1 MKKDV
6 REIIRRP
13 LVTEKS
19 TRANEETNK
28 VTFVVRKDA
37 NKIEIKRAVEE
48 VFGVNVLEVR
58 TLNNRGK
65 KKRVGARQGRK
76 PDWKKAVVSL
86 REGDRIDL
94 FEGVLVVRWVCLSR
108 WASRNSIRRRPA
120 AGSRRRR
127 ISPTSPR
134 TVPRSGFCR
143 PPQDREE
150 GTPGVA

>member
-1 MKKDV
+1 LKKDV

-65 KKRVGARQGRK
+65 KKRIGARQGRK

-94 FEGVLVVRWVCLSR
+94 FEGV
-108 WASRNSIRRRPA
+108 
-120 AGSRRRR
+120 
-127 ISPTSPR
+127 
-134 TVPRSGFCR
+134 
-143 PPQDREE
+143 
-150 GTPGVA
+150 

>member
-6 REIIRRP
+6 RDIIRRP

-19 TRANEETNK
+19 TQANEETNK
-28 VTFVVRKDA
+28 VTFVVRRDA

-48 VFGVNVLEVR
+48 VFGVSVLGVR

-94 FEGVLVVRWVCLSR
+94 FEGV
-108 WASRNSIRRRPA
+108 
-120 AGSRRRR
+120 
-127 ISPTSPR
+127 
-134 TVPRSGFCR
+134 
-143 PPQDREE
+143 
-150 GTPGVA
+150 

>member
-94 FEGVLVVRWVCLSR
+94 FEGV
-108 WASRNSIRRRPA
+108 
-120 AGSRRRR
+120 
-127 ISPTSPR
+127 
-134 TVPRSGFCR
+134 
-143 PPQDREE
+143 
-150 GTPGVA
+150 

>member
-6 REIIRRP
+6 RDIIRRP

-19 TRANEETNK
+19 TQANEETNK
-28 VTFVVRKDA
+28 VTFVVRRDA

-48 VFGVNVLEVR
+48 VFGVSVLGVR

-65 KKRVGARQGRK
+65 KKRVGAREGRK

-94 FEGVLVVRWVCLSR
+94 FEGV
-108 WASRNSIRRRPA
+108 
-120 AGSRRRR
+120 
-127 ISPTSPR
+127 
-134 TVPRSGFCR
+134 
-143 PPQDREE
+143 
-150 GTPGVA
+150 

>member
-6 REIIRRP
+6 RDIIRRP
-13 LVTEKS
+13 LVPEKS
-19 TRANEETNK
+19 PQAHEETNK
-28 VTFVVRKDA
+28 VTFVVRRDA

-48 VFGVNVLEVR
+48 VFGVSVLGVR

-94 FEGVLVVRWVCLSR
+94 FEGV
-108 WASRNSIRRRPA
+108 
-120 AGSRRRR
+120 
-127 ISPTSPR
+127 
-134 TVPRSGFCR
+134 
-143 PPQDREE
+143 
-150 GTPGVA
+150 

>member
-1 MKKDV
+1 LKKDV

-86 REGDRIDL
+86 REGDRINL
-94 FEGVLVVRWVCLSR
+94 FEGV
-108 WASRNSIRRRPA
+108 
-120 AGSRRRR
+120 
-127 ISPTSPR
+127 
-134 TVPRSGFCR
+134 
-143 PPQDREE
+143 
-150 GTPGVA
+150 

>member
-1 MKKDV
+1 MKNDMYG
-6 REIIRRP
+6 IIVRP

-94 FEGVLVVRWVCLSR
+94 FEGV
-108 WASRNSIRRRPA
+108 
-120 AGSRRRR
+120 
-127 ISPTSPR
+127 
-134 TVPRSGFCR
+134 
-143 PPQDREE
+143 
-150 GTPGVA
+150 

>member
-86 REGDRIDL
+86 REGDRINL
-94 FEGVLVVRWVCLSR
+94 FEGV
-108 WASRNSIRRRPA
+108 
-120 AGSRRRR
+120 
-127 ISPTSPR
+127 
-134 TVPRSGFCR
+134 
-143 PPQDREE
+143 
-150 GTPGVA
+150 

>member
-1 MKKDV
+1 LKKDV

-94 FEGVLVVRWVCLSR
+94 FEGV
-108 WASRNSIRRRPA
+108 
-120 AGSRRRR
+120 
-127 ISPTSPR
+127 
-134 TVPRSGFCR
+134 
-143 PPQDREE
+143 
-150 GTPGVA
+150 

>member
-6 REIIRRP
+6 RDIIRCP

-19 TRANEETNK
+19 TQANEETNK
-28 VTFVVRKDA
+28 VTFVVRRDA

-48 VFGVNVLEVR
+48 VFGVSVLGVR

-65 KKRVGARQGRK
+65 KKRVGAREGRK

-94 FEGVLVVRWVCLSR
+94 FEGV
-108 WASRNSIRRRPA
+108 
-120 AGSRRRR
+120 
-127 ISPTSPR
+127 
-134 TVPRSGFCR
+134 
-143 PPQDREE
+143 
-150 GTPGVA
+150 

>member
-1 MKKDV
+1 KDV

-94 FEGVLVVRWVCLSR
+94 FEGV
-108 WASRNSIRRRPA
+108 
-120 AGSRRRR
+120 
-127 ISPTSPR
+127 
-134 TVPRSGFCR
+134 
-143 PPQDREE
+143 
-150 GTPGVA
+150 

>member
-76 PDWKKAVVSL
+76 PDCKKAVVSL

-94 FEGVLVVRWVCLSR
+94 FEGV
-108 WASRNSIRRRPA
+108 
-120 AGSRRRR
+120 
-127 ISPTSPR
+127 
-134 TVPRSGFCR
+134 
-143 PPQDREE
+143 
-150 GTPGVA
+150 

>member
-6 REIIRRP
+6 RDIIRRP

-19 TRANEETNK
+19 TQANEETNK
-28 VTFVVRKDA
+28 VTFVVRRDA

-48 VFGVNVLEVR
+48 VFGVSVLGVR

-65 KKRVGARQGRK
+65 NKRVGARQGRK

-94 FEGVLVVRWVCLSR
+94 FEGV
-108 WASRNSIRRRPA
+108 
-120 AGSRRRR
+120 
-127 ISPTSPR
+127 
-134 TVPRSGFCR
+134 
-143 PPQDREE
+143 
-150 GTPGVA
+150 

>member
-6 REIIRRP
+6 RDIIRRP

-19 TRANEETNK
+19 TQANEETNK
-28 VTFVVRKDA
+28 VTFVVRRDA

-48 VFGVNVLEVR
+48 VFGVSVLGVR

-65 KKRVGARQGRK
+65 KKRVGAHQGRK

-94 FEGVLVVRWVCLSR
+94 FEGV
-108 WASRNSIRRRPA
+108 
-120 AGSRRRR
+120 
-127 ISPTSPR
+127 
-134 TVPRSGFCR
+134 
-143 PPQDREE
+143 
-150 GTPGVA
+150 

>member
-1 MKKDV
+1 LKKDV
-6 REIIRRP
+6 RDIIRRP

-19 TRANEETNK
+19 TQANEETNK
-28 VTFVVRKDA
+28 VTFVVRRDA

-48 VFGVNVLEVR
+48 VFGVSVLGVR

-94 FEGVLVVRWVCLSR
+94 FEGV
-108 WASRNSIRRRPA
+108 
-120 AGSRRRR
+120 
-127 ISPTSPR
+127 
-134 TVPRSGFCR
+134 
-143 PPQDREE
+143 
-150 GTPGVA
+150 

>member
-65 KKRVGARQGRK
+65 KKRIGARQGRK

-94 FEGVLVVRWVCLSR
+94 FEGV
-108 WASRNSIRRRPA
+108 
-120 AGSRRRR
+120 
-127 ISPTSPR
+127 
-134 TVPRSGFCR
+134 
-143 PPQDREE
+143 
-150 GTPGVA
+150 